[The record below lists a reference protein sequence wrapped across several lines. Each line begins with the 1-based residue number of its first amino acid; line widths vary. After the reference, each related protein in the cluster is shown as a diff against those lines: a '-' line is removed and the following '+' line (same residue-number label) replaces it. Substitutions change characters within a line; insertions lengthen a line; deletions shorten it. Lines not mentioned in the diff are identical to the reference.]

1 MVRRI
6 EDTISQKP
14 LENYHGFTLIELM
27 IAIAILGV
35 LVAIAAP
42 NFISYRYKAQI
53 AAAISEIKLIEKAI
67 SIHVSDGN
75 DLPDSLSDIGKDQI
89 IDPWGNPYQYLR
101 LDYSSEEGSK
111 AESKGK
117 GKDKGEDPV
126 KGING
131 KRRRDK
137 SANPVNSDYDL
148 YSMGKDGKTAAQF
161 TAKKARDDIVR
172 ANDGAYY
179 GLAENH

>member
-67 SIHVSDGN
+67 SIHVADDN
-75 DLPDSLSDIGKDQI
+75 DLPDSLSDIART
-89 IDPWGNPYQYLR
+89 PTR
-101 LDYSSEEGSK
+101 RCATSSC
-111 AESKGK
+111 
-117 GKDKGEDPV
+117 
-126 KGING
+126 
-131 KRRRDK
+131 RR
-137 SANPVNSDYDL
+137 SSVS
-148 YSMGKDGKTAAQF
+148 STA
-161 TAKKARDDIVR
+161 VVC
-172 ANDGAYY
+172 G
-179 GLAENH
+179 